1 MADLPVP
8 GDNRR
13 VAGMFGRVAGSY
25 DLLNHVLSAGLDIAW
40 RRTMVRTLLAP
51 GGSVDPMETYR
62 RFRGRDPQLQPLLD
76 RLGLSL

>member
-1 MADLPVP
+1 VMDADAVAWFEEQDGPVR
-8 GDNRR
+8 G
-13 VAGMFGRVAGSY
+13 AGEHFR
-25 DLLNHVLSAGLDIAW
+25 
-40 RRTMVRTLLAP
+40 RTLLAP